1 MALNGIQPLGDD
13 QKWKEQVEREI
24 AELKRLVKILTAQ
37 VNSRSK

>member
-1 MALNGIQPLGDD
+1 MPLNGIQPVGDD
-13 QKWKEQVEREI
+13 QKWKAEVEREL

>member
-1 MALNGIQPLGDD
+1 MTVNGVPALGDD
-13 QKWKEQVEREI
+13 QRWKAEVEREI